1 MVIVNGQ
8 TADADEVMNAFG
20 LQFKN
25 SMNAFF
31 NSDYDGWNAKLANTG
46 SPQVQNLFY
55 DTLQTDSA
63 AVNYG
68 WWYDATNDLYQTVD
82 TTYVKVSATSYT
94 GNWTNGTNNV
104 HVTGSSSTGW
114 SVFCDTGTADVRR
127 AQIIKTLFYG
137 TNGANPLVLEF
148 TTMTALQ
155 TTVTRDVDKRGHY
168 IELQD
173 TTTTTLITK
182 EGTPANTADN
192 DDCSLWSNLTGTA
205 GAGQET
211 SANAYI
217 PSSTKVNTASGG
229 GPTNSDEL
237 GTDTSGDEVNNPAN
251 FKVDIDR
258 HQGSGSGINARAE
271 AVILTKGTVSWSTTG
286 GTPTTDNDTD
296 YTADHSIPAFTAL
309 STDTSTLIFQDTA
322 SATATN
328 TLSTWNASIDAASTL
343 TVSISYDG
351 GTNYETITDAT
362 IQRNANTGTAIWL
375 KFEDARTDLTKTD
388 KIMEQATAY
397 NWY

>member
-1 MVIVNGQ
+1 MGIKNGQ
-8 TADADEVMNAFG
+8 TGDPDEVMNAFG

-25 SMNAFF
+25 GMNAFF

-46 SPQVQNLFY
+46 SPQVKNLFY

-63 AVNYG
+63 DVNYG
-68 WWYDATNDLYQTVD
+68 WYYDATNDLYQTVD
-82 TTYVKVSATSYT
+82 TTYAKVSASSYT

-104 HVTGSSSTGW
+104 HVNGSSSTGW
-114 SVFCDTGTADVRR
+114 SVFCDTGTAEVRR

-137 TNGANPLVLEF
+137 TDGTDPLVLEF
-148 TTMTALQ
+148 TTVTALQ

-182 EGTPANTADN
+182 EGTPANTTDN
-192 DDCSLWSNLTGTA
+192 DDCSLWSNLDG
-205 GAGQET
+205 
-211 SANAYI
+211 SASGPDEVHASAYI
-217 PSSTKVNTASGG
+217 PSSTIVNTASGG
-229 GPTNSDEL
+229 GPTTSDEI
-237 GTDTSGDEVNNPAN
+237 GTDTSGDEVNNPAD
-251 FKVDIDR
+251 FKVILDR
-258 HQGSGSGINARAE
+258 HQGGGSGANARAE
-271 AVILTKGTVSWSTTG
+271 AVVLTKGTVTWATTG

-296 YTADHSIPAFTAL
+296 FTADHSIPAFTAL
-309 STDTSTLIFQDTA
+309 SSDTSTLIFQDTA
-322 SATATN
+322 TATATN
-328 TLSTWNASIDAASTL
+328 TLSTWNASIDASSTL

-351 GTNYETITDAT
+351 GSNYETITDAT
-362 IQRNANTGTAIWL
+362 IQRNTNTGTAVWL

-388 KIMEQATAY
+388 KIIEQATAY